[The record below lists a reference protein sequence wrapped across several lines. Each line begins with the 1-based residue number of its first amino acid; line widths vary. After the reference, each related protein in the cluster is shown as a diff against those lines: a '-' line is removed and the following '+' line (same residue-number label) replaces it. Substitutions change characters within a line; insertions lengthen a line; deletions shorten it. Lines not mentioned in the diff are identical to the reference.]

1 VCVVLTV
8 RTPDP
13 YNRNHADLEA
23 FRQEVRDALAGMK
36 SQHEAL
42 LTAIGKP
49 ADDGKGGSGLFGEV
63 LRLKSDVKGLL
74 DLKTKGMGFIGAIV
88 MFGALIILG
97 FKGWVAGLFPHPP
110 QS

>member
-1 VCVVLTV
+1 MVLTV

-13 YNRNHADLEA
+13 YKRNHDDLEA
-23 FRQEVRDALAGMK
+23 FRAEVRDGMEEMRQQQATLI
-36 SQHEAL
+36 S
-42 LTAIGKP
+42 AIGH
-49 ADDGKGGSGLFGEV
+49 ASDDGKGGSGLLGEV
-63 LRLKSDVKGLL
+63 MRLKNDVRGLL

-110 QS
+110 AP

>member
-1 VCVVLTV
+1 MAMQP
-8 RTPDP
+8 RNP
-13 YNRNHADLEA
+13 YGRNHEDLAA
-23 FRQEVRDALAGMK
+23 FRQEVRDALGGMK

-49 ADDGKGGSGLFGEV
+49 AEDGKGMGGSGLVGEV
-63 LRLKSDVKGLL
+63 LRLKADVKGLL

-97 FKGWVAGLFPHPP
+97 FKGWVAGLFPSPP
-110 QS
+110 PP